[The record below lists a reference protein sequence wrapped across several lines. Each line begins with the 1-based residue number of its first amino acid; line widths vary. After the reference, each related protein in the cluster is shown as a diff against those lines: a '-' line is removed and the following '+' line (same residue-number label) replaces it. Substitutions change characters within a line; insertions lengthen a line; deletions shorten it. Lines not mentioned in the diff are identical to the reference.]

1 MKESKELQYQ
11 DLLLEFERWR
21 LKEAKFEIKHLKAS
35 LEVLKSQLKLSS
47 LLVEKVISQRDEL
60 IFASQGHREKA
71 ASITKRNLELLPFGY
86 DEKEHSHSTMKL
98 GDFE

>member
-71 ASITKRNLELLPFGY
+71 AHPDECLE
-86 DEKEHSHSTMKL
+86 SL
-98 GDFE
+98 GFVQFHGRAH